1 MGWLAASLSQFVKPL
16 KLADFLP
23 YRLSVLANRVSSQ
36 LASAYSTRFDISIAE
51 WRVIAVLGECAAVSA
66 DFVCAKTEMDKVTV
80 SRAVAKLLK
89 KRYVTRRFTRH
100 DRRQSQL
107 SLAAAGRALYA
118 DIVPLARRYEA
129 ALIVNLS
136 TAARRELDD
145 ALAQLQEQVVALRQR
160 GF

>member
-1 MGWLAASLSQFVKPL
+1 MKPL

-89 KRYVTRRFTRH
+89 KHYVTRRFTRH

-145 ALAQLQEQVVALRQR
+145 ALAQLQEQVAALRQR

>member
-1 MGWLAASLSQFVKPL
+1 MKPL

-136 TAARRELDD
+136 PAARLELDD
-145 ALAQLQEQVVALRQR
+145 SLAQLQVQVEALSQR